1 MKIVVDRM
9 KCIGAAPCVVIA
21 ARTFQLDAE
30 GKAEVIDVDRKQQ
43 TVEES
48 SGVVTVHNDAREI
61 VIEAARS
68 CPTNAISLFEDDGTR
83 IV

>member
-1 MKIVVDRM
+1 MKVIVDRI

-21 ARTFQLDAE
+21 ARTFKLDEE
-30 GKAEVIDVDRKQQ
+30 GKAEVIDVEWKMQ
-43 TVEES
+43 TSEES
-48 SGVVTVHNDAREI
+48 SGVITIQNDAREI

-68 CPTNAISLFEDDGTR
+68 CPTNAISVFDDHGTR